1 MDSEGRAGSG
11 WDDLRLTA
19 FGPAIA
25 SFGLSIFGA
34 IVWLYAGD
42 HNAWLVLSVATAAWF
57 LSATLLSLGRKNFV
71 YEGNASRWRFR
82 FLFQLIEKLAQSRF
96 LGRGDADES
105 YTQFMSTAPAHRC
118 LLDVDRRLPT
128 RSVQDQSDLYACVDL
143 RVGVYTAAA
152 FREID
157 DHAARFAE
165 LRTGEHGVKMYRKPL
180 VATEVHE
187 RLLWVG

>member
-118 LLDVDRRLPT
+118 LLDMDSRLST
-128 RSVQDQSDLYACVDL
+128 WRVQDQRDLYARIDL
-143 RVGVYTAAA
+143 RVGVYTAAT
-152 FREID
+152 FR
-157 DHAARFAE
+157 
-165 LRTGEHGVKMYRKPL
+165 
-180 VATEVHE
+180 
-187 RLLWVG
+187 